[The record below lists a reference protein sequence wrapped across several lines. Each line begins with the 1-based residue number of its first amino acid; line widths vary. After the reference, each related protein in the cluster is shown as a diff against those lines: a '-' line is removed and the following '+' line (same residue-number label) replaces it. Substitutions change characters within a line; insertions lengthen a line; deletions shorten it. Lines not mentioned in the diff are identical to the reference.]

1 MALRWRTMTLWNC
14 QKPWSQAGVGW
25 RLPEHSPRVSG
36 HPLPAGEMAQ
46 QAPPEVL
53 PHSVPSDQH
62 QLLLT

>member
-14 QKPWSQAGVGW
+14 QKPWSQAG
-25 RLPEHSPRVSG
+25 EHSPRVSG